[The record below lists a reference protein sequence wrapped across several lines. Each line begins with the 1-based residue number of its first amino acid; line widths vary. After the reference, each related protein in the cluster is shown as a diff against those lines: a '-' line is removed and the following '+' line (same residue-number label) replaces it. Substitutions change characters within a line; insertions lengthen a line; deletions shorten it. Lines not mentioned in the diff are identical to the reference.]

1 MPERNAK
8 SPEEKAQTAQEVG
21 RWNTAGCGAADAE
34 SQYII
39 GTMLIIGLFAP
50 MTAAAYQTSV
60 LPTGAARS
68 LKLMFWPE
76 LRPGLGAM
84 IDMKKA
90 FLIGAA
96 ALILAI
102 ASALFLVYG
111 WQNLG
116 ELDPQYK
123 ASQSPENFVTYTIHT
138 GDTLWTIAES
148 YAPAD
153 MDPRE
158 YIYIIEQNNPGVLEP
173 KSSLMPGDK
182 ILILM
187 LPADEEV
194 NTNA

>member
-1 MPERNAK
+1 
-8 SPEEKAQTAQEVG
+8 
-21 RWNTAGCGAADAE
+21 
-34 SQYII
+34 
-39 GTMLIIGLFAP
+39 
-50 MTAAAYQTSV
+50 
-60 LPTGAARS
+60 
-68 LKLMFWPE
+68 
-76 LRPGLGAM
+76 M
-84 IDMKKA
+84 IMKKA

-102 ASALFLVYG
+102 ASALFLVFG

-123 ASQSPENFVTYTIHT
+123 ASHSPENFVTYTIHT

>member
-1 MPERNAK
+1 
-8 SPEEKAQTAQEVG
+8 
-21 RWNTAGCGAADAE
+21 
-34 SQYII
+34 
-39 GTMLIIGLFAP
+39 
-50 MTAAAYQTSV
+50 
-60 LPTGAARS
+60 
-68 LKLMFWPE
+68 
-76 LRPGLGAM
+76 
-84 IDMKKA
+84 MKKA

-102 ASALFLVYG
+102 ASALFLAFG

-123 ASQSPENFVTYTIHT
+123 ASHSPENFVTYTIHT

-158 YIYIIEQNNPGVLEP
+158 YIYILEANNPGALD
-173 KSSLMPGDK
+173 SQSNLMPGDK

-187 LPADEEV
+187 LPAEVEEV
-194 NTNA
+194 RTNA

>member
-1 MPERNAK
+1 M
-8 SPEEKAQTAQEVG
+8 
-21 RWNTAGCGAADAE
+21 
-34 SQYII
+34 
-39 GTMLIIGLFAP
+39 
-50 MTAAAYQTSV
+50 
-60 LPTGAARS
+60 
-68 LKLMFWPE
+68 
-76 LRPGLGAM
+76 GAM
-84 IDMKKA
+84 IDMKKT

-102 ASALFLVYG
+102 AAALFLVYG
-111 WQNLG
+111 WQHLG

-123 ASQSPENFVTYTIHT
+123 ASQSPENFITYTIHT
-138 GDTLWTIAES
+138 GDTLWTIAEN

-173 KSSLMPGDK
+173 KTNLMPGDK

-187 LPADEEV
+187 LPAEGEEV

>member
-1 MPERNAK
+1 M
-8 SPEEKAQTAQEVG
+8 
-21 RWNTAGCGAADAE
+21 
-34 SQYII
+34 I
-39 GTMLIIGLFAP
+39 
-50 MTAAAYQTSV
+50 TSV
-60 LPTGAARS
+60 IALLLIMAA
-68 LKLMFWPE
+68 
-76 LRPGLGAM
+76 
-84 IDMKKA
+84 
-90 FLIGAA
+90 
-96 ALILAI
+96 
-102 ASALFLVYG
+102 ALFLVFG
-111 WQNLG
+111 WPG
-116 ELDPQYK
+116 FGKLDPEYQ

-158 YIYIIEQNNPGVLEP
+158 YIYIIQQNNPGGLEQ

>member
-1 MPERNAK
+1 MRK
-8 SPEEKAQTAQEVG
+8 
-21 RWNTAGCGAADAE
+21 
-34 SQYII
+34 
-39 GTMLIIGLFAP
+39 TMITSVIALLLII
-50 MTAAAYQTSV
+50 AA
-60 LPTGAARS
+60 
-68 LKLMFWPE
+68 
-76 LRPGLGAM
+76 
-84 IDMKKA
+84 
-90 FLIGAA
+90 
-96 ALILAI
+96 
-102 ASALFLVYG
+102 ALFLVFG

-123 ASQSPENFVTYTIHT
+123 ASHSPENFVTYTIHT